1 MIDIEH
7 NEHKVI
13 EVRKH
18 WFALAKHFLLAGA
31 AALFPPF
38 VVAFVNLS
46 PGSFQIAGN
55 DTVALLFVYILWLM
69 LIWLWL
75 FFEWTDYYL
84 DVWII
89 TDQKVISVDQQRL
102 FVREIATLQ
111 LDKIQDV
118 TVEVKGII
126 PTMFHFG
133 DILIQTAGENR
144 EFIML
149 QIAEPQKVRDNIVHV
164 IEQYNR
170 EHFGGF
176 RNPRERSGPN
186 TTTKTF
192 TYDENKKDIF

>member
-7 NEHKVI
+7 NEQKVL

-18 WFALAKHFLLAGA
+18 WFALMNHFLLAFFA
-31 AALFPPF
+31 AVFPPI
-38 VVAFVNLS
+38 VVAGLNS
-46 PGSFQIAGN
+46 APGSLQVAGN
-55 DTVALLFVYILWLM
+55 DTVALLFLYTLWLM

-102 FVREIATLQ
+102 FVREISTLQ
-111 LDKIQDV
+111 LDKIQDL

-133 DILIQTAGENR
+133 DILIQTAGEKR

-149 QIAEPQKVRDNIVHV
+149 KIAEPQKVKDTIIHV

-170 EHFGGF
+170 EHFGGLA
-176 RNPRERSGPN
+176 NPHDRGNGPN
-186 TTTKTF
+186 TTVTK
-192 TYDENKKDIF
+192 DLS

>member
-7 NEHKVI
+7 NEHKVL

-18 WFALAKHFLLAGA
+18 WFALMNHFLVALLAAVLPPIIVSLLNAFTSGA
-31 AALFPPF
+31 ITF
-38 VVAFVNLS
+38 
-46 PGSFQIAGN
+46 AGN
-55 DTVALLFVYILWLM
+55 DTIALLFLYTLWLL

-102 FVREIATLQ
+102 FVREISTLQ

-126 PTMFHFG
+126 PTLFHFG
-133 DILIQTAGENR
+133 DILIQTAGEKR
-144 EFIML
+144 EFMML
-149 QIAEPQKVRDNIVHV
+149 QIAKPQKVKDDITHV
-164 IEQYNR
+164 IEKYNR

-176 RNPRERSGPN
+176 MNQHGSEPN
-186 TTTKTF
+186 THITTDF
-192 TYDENKKDIF
+192 S

>member
-7 NEHKVI
+7 HERRVL

-18 WFALAKHFLLAGA
+18 WFALMNHFLIAFFAAIIPPVLVAG
-31 AALFPPF
+31 
-38 VVAFVNLS
+38 VNTFS
-46 PGSFQIAGN
+46 PSVSIVGN
-55 DTVALLFVYILWLM
+55 DTVALLFVYTLWLM

-102 FVREIATLQ
+102 FVREISTLQ

-118 TVEVKGII
+118 TVEVKGVI
-126 PTMFHFG
+126 PTLFHFG
-133 DILIQTAGENR
+133 DIFIQTAGENR

-149 QIAEPQKVRDNIVHV
+149 QIAEPQKVRDSIVHV
-164 IEQYNR
+164 IEKYNR

-176 RNPRERSGPN
+176 SKPHDQVGGPSTA
-186 TTTKTF
+186 TTQEGF
-192 TYDENKKDIF
+192 

>member
-7 NEHKVI
+7 NEHRVL

-18 WFALAKHFLLAGA
+18 WFALMNHFLAAFFAAVLPPLLVAG
-31 AALFPPF
+31 
-38 VVAFVNLS
+38 VN
-46 PGSFQIAGN
+46 SFTNSLGIAGN
-55 DTVALLFVYILWLM
+55 DTVALLFVYTLWLM

-102 FVREIATLQ
+102 FVREISTLQ

-126 PTMFHFG
+126 PTIFHFG
-133 DILIQTAGENR
+133 DILIQTAGEKR
-144 EFIML
+144 EFVML
-149 QIAEPQKVRDNIVHV
+149 QIAEPQKVRDRIVHV

-176 RNPRERSGPN
+176 TDPKSRSRGPN
-186 TTTKTF
+186 TTMIQN
-192 TYDENKKDIF
+192 DL